1 MAMFAFQHGGETATD
16 AAIHEALAGN
26 LCRCTGYGPILAAG
40 EANPPRAADPDPDLV
55 ASLKALRRTE
65 PLSLRHVDP
74 LTGKV
79 RQAFVPRTADELARY
94 RTEHPEARIVAGA
107 TDVGLWITK
116 QLRELPALVFVAD
129 IAELNRIEEGPGRL
143 SLGANVRYT
152 EAREAL
158 ARLHPDL
165 GELVRRIGGLQVR
178 NAGTIGGNIANGS
191 PIGDMPP
198 ALIALGATLML
209 RRGEASRT
217 IPLEDFFI
225 AYGRQDLAAGEWVEA
240 VHIPRP
246 AGDALVRI
254 VKLSKRFDS
263 DISSLC
269 AAFCLPIDAGRI
281 GDARIA
287 FGGMAGIPARAPHCE
302 GALSGKA
309 WTEATIEAAAEAL
322 RRDFAPLDDLRGSAE
337 YRLEAAGNLL
347 RRLWH
352 EQAGAPELAH
362 V

>member
-1 MAMFAFQHGGETATD
+1 
-16 AAIHEALAGN
+16 
-26 LCRCTGYGPILAAG
+26 
-40 EANPPRAADPDPDLV
+40 
-55 ASLKALRRTE
+55 
-65 PLSLRHVDP
+65 
-74 LTGKV
+74 
-79 RQAFVPRTADELARY
+79 
-94 RTEHPEARIVAGA
+94 
-107 TDVGLWITK
+107 
-116 QLRELPALVFVAD
+116 
-129 IAELNRIEEGPGRL
+129 
-143 SLGANVRYT
+143 
-152 EAREAL
+152 
-158 ARLHPDL
+158 
-165 GELVRRIGGLQVR
+165 
-178 NAGTIGGNIANGS
+178 
-191 PIGDMPP
+191 
-198 ALIALGATLML
+198 ML

-246 AGDALVRI
+246 APDALVRI

-302 GALSGKA
+302 AALSGKP
-309 WTEATIEAAAEAL
+309 WTEATIEAAADAL